1 MDLQS
6 LHNRYAHIDKLLS
19 DSSWQSLEKHS
30 LDDLDAD
37 RDDLHEI
44 ARVALQMAQE
54 LDHHLA
60 FIKHANK
67 ED

>member
-37 RDDLHEI
+37 REDLYEI
-44 ARVALQMAQE
+44 ARVALQMAQD
-54 LDHHLA
+54 LDHHLS

-67 ED
+67 EN